1 MSNFGNVNQ
10 SQNLP
15 PINGQSPNM
24 TNMSKVTVAPP
35 IPSYYR
41 TNINNFT
48 SNLPNLSFQTPGNI
62 AKTFSQKFQELK
74 EIEEKL
80 QAQKKN
86 LLNNSY
92 NNLNLNSSLPPIK
105 EELREKVNQ
114 KINNPQPDGDIHEK
128 INEIKKIK
136 APLETD
142 FLKSKQA
149 KKDKEEQYKY
159 LYSKE
164 GQKEFKI

>member
-62 AKTFSQKFQELK
+62 AKTFSQKFFPESFSESLRFNF
-74 EIEEKL
+74 IFVRRIL
-80 QAQKKN
+80 FQKK
-86 LLNNSY
+86 S
-92 NNLNLNSSLPPIK
+92 PPFLIAGPFPLYVRGK
-105 EELREKVNQ
+105 LRFCAN
-114 KINNPQPDGDIHEK
+114 
-128 INEIKKIK
+128 
-136 APLETD
+136 
-142 FLKSKQA
+142 
-149 KKDKEEQYKY
+149 
-159 LYSKE
+159 
-164 GQKEFKI
+164 